1 MFVIIVGG
9 GKAGTHL
16 TNQLLS
22 SGHEVRLVEIRTDVA
37 ERLKMDF
44 PAPVVVCGDGSAP
57 EVLEA
62 VGISRAQVLTAV
74 TGEDETNLVVT
85 TLGRFEF
92 HVPRTIARVNN
103 PKNAWLFNAEMGVDV
118 GLNQTD
124 ILTKLIEEEMSVG
137 DMMTL
142 LKLRKGE
149 YEIVEEKLPDDSQ
162 IIGIPLKDIPLPN
175 TCVIAAVI
183 RRGSVLIPRGNMIFE
198 GQDEILAVVDD
209 SSKTMLQQL
218 FSGKRKEMG

>member
-16 TNQLLS
+16 TSQLLS
-22 SGHEVRLVEIRTDVA
+22 AGHEVRLVEIRAEVA

-44 PAPVVVCGDGSAP
+44 PEPVVVCGDGSAP

-62 VGISRAQVLTAV
+62 VGISRAQVLTAL

-85 TLGRFEF
+85 TLGRFEV
-92 HVPRTIARVNN
+92 HIPRTIARVNN

-162 IIGIPLKDIPLPN
+162 ILGIPLKDIPLPS

-183 RRGSVLIPRGNMIFE
+183 RRGSVMIPRGNMIFE

-209 SSKTMLQQL
+209 ASKITLQKL
-218 FSGKRKEMG
+218 FSRKRQETD

>member
-16 TNQLLS
+16 TSQLLS
-22 SGHEVRLVEIRTDVA
+22 AGHQVRLVEIRPEAA
-37 ERLKMDF
+37 ERLKMEF
-44 PAPVVVCGDGSAP
+44 PGSVVVCGDGSSP

-74 TGEDETNLVVT
+74 TGEDETNLVIT

-92 HVPRTIARVNN
+92 HIPRTIARVNN
-103 PKNAWLFNAEMGVDV
+103 PKNDWLFNTEMGVDV

-149 YEIVEEKLPDDSQ
+149 YEIVEEKLTDDAQ
-162 IIGIPLKDIPLPN
+162 VLGIPLKDIPLPSS
-175 TCVIAAVI
+175 CVIAAVI
-183 RRGSVLIPRGNMIFE
+183 RRGQVLIPRGNMVFE

-209 SSKTMLQQL
+209 ASKAELQKL
-218 FSGKRKEMG
+218 FSGKGKGTD

>member
-1 MFVIIVGG
+1 MYVIIVGG

-16 TNQLLS
+16 TSQLLTA
-22 SGHEVRLVEIRTDVA
+22 GHQVRLIEIRAEVA
-37 ERLKMDF
+37 ERLKTEF
-44 PAPVVVCGDGSAP
+44 TEKVVLFGDGSAP
-57 EVLEA
+57 NVLEEA
-62 VGISRAQVLTAV
+62 CISQAQVLTAV

-85 TLGRFEF
+85 VLGRFEF
-92 HVPRTIARVNN
+92 NVPRTIARVNN

-142 LKLRKGE
+142 LKLRRGE
-149 YEIVEEKLPDDSQ
+149 YSLVEEKLSNDSQ
-162 IIGIPLKDIPLPN
+162 ILGVPLKDLPLPT

-183 RRGSVLIPRGNMIFE
+183 RHGKVLIPRGNMVFQGE
-198 GQDEILAVVDD
+198 DQILAVVDD
-209 SSKTMLQQL
+209 SSRNNLQKL
-218 FSGKRKEMG
+218 FAAKA

>member
-16 TNQLLS
+16 TSQLLS
-22 SGHEVRLVEIRTDVA
+22 TGHEVRLVEIRTDVA

-92 HVPRTIARVNN
+92 NVPRTIARVNN

-162 IIGIPLKDIPLPN
+162 ILGIPLKDIPLPN

-209 SSKTMLQQL
+209 SSKAMLQKL
-218 FSGKRKEMG
+218 FSGKAKEMG

>member
-16 TNQLLS
+16 TSQLLS
-22 SGHEVRLVEIRTDVA
+22 AGHEVRLVEIRA
-37 ERLKMDF
+37 EAAEQLKMDF
-44 PAPVVVCGDGSAP
+44 PGPVVVCGDGSAP

-62 VGISRAQVLTAV
+62 VGIGRAQVLTAV

-92 HVPRTIARVNN
+92 HIPRTIARVNN

-162 IIGIPLKDIPLPN
+162 ILGIPLKDIPLPS

-183 RRGSVLIPRGNMIFE
+183 RHGSVLIPRGNMIFE

-209 SSKTMLQQL
+209 ASKTTLQKL
-218 FSGKRKEMG
+218 FSRKRQEKD